1 MKLMQL
7 TAFLMLLFAIPTL
20 RVSQEVG
27 YSGCTPD
34 RQNRDRSDE
43 IVWSEG
49 VRLSWDDFTPR
60 TGPPKLYQAYT
71 TAGIRY
77 EIDAPEGKIR
87 IRTQAYFLKSE
98 SWVHTEHLKPGLL
111 NHEQGHFDLA
121 GLYSRRLADAL
132 KWYETDAN
140 TFLERNYND
149 SADAV
154 FQRVYDELKTEQL
167 TYDQL
172 TVHGSDTEA
181 QTRWNAWLSLQLD

>member
-1 MKLMQL
+1 MQL
-7 TAFLMLLFAIPTL
+7 SAFLVVLFALPTVHL
-20 RVSQEVG
+20 GTSKG
-27 YSGCTPD
+27 FSGCSSD
-34 RQNRDRSDE
+34 RGDRDRSNE

-49 VRLSWDDFTPR
+49 VRLSWNDFTPR
-60 TGPPKLYQAYT
+60 TGPAKLYQAYT

-77 EIDAPEGKIR
+77 EIDAPDGKIR

-132 KWYETDAN
+132 KVYETDAT

-149 SADAV
+149 SAEAV
-154 FQRVYDELKTEQL
+154 FQKVYDELKSEQL
-167 TYDQL
+167 SYDQL
-172 TVHGSDTEA
+172 TVHGSNAEA
-181 QTRWNAWLSLQLD
+181 QERWNDWMRLQLD

>member
-1 MKLMQL
+1 
-7 TAFLMLLFAIPTL
+7 MLLFAIPTF
-20 RVSQEVG
+20 RMSHEGG

-34 RQNRDRSDE
+34 RGNRDKSDE

-49 VRLSWDDFTPR
+49 VQLNWSDFTPR
-60 TGPPKLYQAYT
+60 TGPAKLYQAYT

-121 GLYSRRLADAL
+121 GLYARRLSDAM
-132 KWYETDAN
+132 KPFEIDAAS
-140 TFLERNYND
+140 FLERQYND
-149 SADAV
+149 SAEAV
-154 FQRVYDELKTEQL
+154 FERVYDELKTEQL

-172 TVHGSDTEA
+172 TVHGSDAEA
-181 QTRWNAWLSLQLD
+181 QERWNAWLKLQLD